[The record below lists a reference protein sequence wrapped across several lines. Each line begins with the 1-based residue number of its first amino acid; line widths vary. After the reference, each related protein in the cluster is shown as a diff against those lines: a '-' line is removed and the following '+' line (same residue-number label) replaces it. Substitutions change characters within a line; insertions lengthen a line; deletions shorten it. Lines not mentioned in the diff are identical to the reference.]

1 MNKFLIH
8 HPRLRAVNFGNGGF
22 RMKELEFYD
31 VKSKNKFKT
40 ETYDIREKKGRY
52 FAVAKSLS
60 GPHECW
66 RILSEKQAKEL
77 K

>member
-1 MNKFLIH
+1 
-8 HPRLRAVNFGNGGF
+8 
-22 RMKELEFYD
+22 MKELEFYD